1 MPELED
7 PITEARRLLAERTP
21 GEWVCPDR
29 AYWELL
35 NVHYV
40 NLWAWADPDR
50 RLSHSIGQAYQW
62 ADAALI
68 AAAPRLLA
76 ALCERLEAAEHKHCR
91 LHRCG
96 NCAVCKKSGRWGSTV
111 PAE

>member
-1 MPELED
+1 MPEPED
-7 PITEARRLLAERTP
+7 PIAEAKRLLADKALYADNVRHL
-21 GEWVCPDR
+21 WR
-29 AYWELL
+29 AD
-35 NVHYV
+35 V
-40 NLWAWADPDR
+40 AKR
-50 RLSHSIGQAYQW
+50 
-62 ADAALI
+62 
-68 AAAPRLLA
+68 APRLLA

>member
-1 MPELED
+1 MPEPED
-7 PITEARRLLAERTP
+7 PIAEARRLLAA
-21 GEWVCPDR
+21 GE
-29 AYWELL
+29 AHNAELL
-35 NVHYV
+35 
-40 NLWAWADPDR
+40 AI
-50 RLSHSIGQAYQW
+50 S
-62 ADAALI
+62 
-68 AAAPRLLA
+68 PRLLA